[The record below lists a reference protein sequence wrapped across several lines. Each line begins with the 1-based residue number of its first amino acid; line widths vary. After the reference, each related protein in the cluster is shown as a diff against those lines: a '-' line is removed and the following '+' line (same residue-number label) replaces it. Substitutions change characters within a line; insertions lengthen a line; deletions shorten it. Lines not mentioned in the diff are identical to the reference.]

1 MAQRNK
7 ALTLLKGLGIF
18 LLDSIQRTVGAKTNG
33 EMVSK
38 TLDLASAFILL
49 REQEDIDNGVKS
61 PGHVKLMDVASQL
74 VKAIGAQG
82 MELGLASAIGL
93 VSTQFIK
100 LNEKLLKEGK
110 EPLAKSTAPKDS
122 GEIPPEKNKNKKMS
136 YSASH
141 LKYQTEITS
150 DKKNKS
156 LTFADSKVDAV
167 AISVKKIDKN
177 HSKVTLQPGP
187 GKPVLL
193 NEEKPMTKAEAEE
206 WEDSEIPL

>member
-110 EPLAKSTAPKDS
+110 EPLAKSTSPKDGIG
-122 GEIPPEKNKNKKMS
+122 GEALEKTKNKKVKIVGS
-136 YSASH
+136 PTNSS
-141 LKYQTEITS
+141 
-150 DKKNKS
+150 S
-156 LTFADSKVDAV
+156 LTFANTKVDSV
-167 AISVKKIDKN
+167 AISVRAVDKN

-193 NEEKPMTKAEAEE
+193 NEEQPMTKAEIENFE
-206 WEDSEIPL
+206 NNGIPL